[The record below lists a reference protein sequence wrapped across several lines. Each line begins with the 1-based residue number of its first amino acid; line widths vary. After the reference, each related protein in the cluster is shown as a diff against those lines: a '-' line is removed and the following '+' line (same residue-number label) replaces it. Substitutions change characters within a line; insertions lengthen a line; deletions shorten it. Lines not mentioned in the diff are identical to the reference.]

1 MNNTNSL
8 VWYKFLG
15 NLRPEEKRMQ
25 LARVFF
31 FSGEKQNFVYRK
43 ELGRRLLLPD
53 KSRYDLMV
61 KINKKA

>member
-15 NLRPEEKRMQ
+15 NLTPEEKRMQ

-31 FSGEKQNFVYRK
+31 SGKKQNFVYRK
-43 ELGRRLLLPD
+43 EFGRRL
-53 KSRYDLMV
+53 V
-61 KINKKA
+61 K

>member
-15 NLRPEEKRMQ
+15 NLTPEEKRMQ

-31 FSGEKQNFVYRK
+31 FWK
-43 ELGRRLLLPD
+43 ETEFRLSQRVWPPA
-53 KSRYDLMV
+53 S
-61 KINKKA
+61 